1 MDTYLASVPA
11 AARTGWLQ
19 LNGVQGG
26 LMAAAKLMVM
36 YPPPKD
42 VQTFERVYLDEHVP
56 MAVKKL
62 AGKTKIVATKV
73 QSSPQGKPA
82 FYRIAEVHF
91 PSLEALQA
99 CAASA
104 GGKETLAHAAKIS
117 TGGAP
122 VVLIAEEQVFTF

>member
-1 MDTYLASVPA
+1 MDTYLASVST

-42 VQTFERVYLDEHVP
+42 VPTFERLYLDEHVP
-56 MAVKKL
+56 MAIKKL

-82 FYRIAEVHF
+82 FHRIAGF
-91 PSLEALQA
+91 ISPPSRP
-99 CAASA
+99 C
-104 GGKETLAHAAKIS
+104 KP
-117 TGGAP
+117 AP
-122 VVLIAEEQVFTF
+122 PRPVGRRRWRMRPRSPRAVRLSS